1 MKYFSLS
8 YCILYQSASVCI
20 SHMKQAAEMELRK
33 PLKIRPELHT
43 RMSEV
48 ADVRGMKLQSAGDQ
62 AVEMWLAVNESNPAK
77 KIGGKNDK
85 RNR

>member
-1 MKYFSLS
+1 MN
-8 YCILYQSASVCI
+8 
-20 SHMKQAAEMELRK
+20 HTAEMESRK

-43 RMSEV
+43 RISEV
-48 ADVRGMKLQSAGDQ
+48 ADVRGMKLQAAGDQ
-62 AVEMWLAVNESNPAK
+62 AVEMWLSVNESNPAK